1 MELSALRG
9 VERQG
14 DGQYSECPVTA
25 LLAEQRP
32 ALARSRARPAAS
44 LESDAETVR
53 GRSNG
58 QKAAIEARTAEA
70 RRHSHPVHR
79 KPSRPANLFVVA
91 LNELVPQEICRRLDL
106 RRNMWGAHSGVTVSS
121 LRGSTTRPSC
131 RGCPY
136 MRSASNSPVSKRP

>member
-9 VERQG
+9 VDTRD
-14 DGQYSECPVTA
+14 DGQYSGCPVTA
-25 LLAEQRP
+25 QLAEQRG

-44 LESDAETVR
+44 TRERCRDRPRPQQWPESCD
-53 GRSNG
+53 
-58 QKAAIEARTAEA
+58 KAAIEARTAEA

-106 RRNMWGAHSGVTVSS
+106 PREMGRA
-121 LRGSTTRPSC
+121 
-131 RGCPY
+131 
-136 MRSASNSPVSKRP
+136 